1 MGCFQASMRGQLVE
15 KDDLLEEFRTT
26 VDELQTKM
34 EASTDYVSRVS

>member
-1 MGCFQASMRGQLVE
+1 MRGQLVE